1 MADSAQDRTPGAAS
15 NAGAGGAKRRGPFDR
30 RRFWKQYRAPSG
42 ATPVRDEIMAL
53 APPERAKVLAAMNDV
68 AENGLKVAR
77 HLRNDIYEVR
87 ADGKDVIYRVLFA
100 TEGSNS
106 QILLALEFF
115 VKKSQKT
122 PSSVIETAETR
133 LGLHRAEGRR
143 RTRRGT

>member
-1 MADSAQDRTPGAAS
+1 
-15 NAGAGGAKRRGPFDR
+15 
-30 RRFWKQYRAPSG
+30 
-42 ATPVRDEIMAL
+42 MAL

-68 AENGLKVAR
+68 AEHGLKVAR

-100 TEGSNS
+100 TEGRNS

-122 PSSVIETAETR
+122 PSAVIDTAETR

-143 RTRRGT
+143 RIRPGT